1 MQQLQGL
8 FSTLS
13 PLPCVGKE
21 ERLALQPK
29 AGTVVSVLPASGYRN
44 GSNLNNQGS
53 NGYYWSS
60 TLNSNNRNNAYNL
73 NFNSSNHNVNN
84 NNRYNG
90 FPVRPVAA
98 PSFPWDYGKQ

>member
-1 MQQLQGL
+1 M
-8 FSTLS
+8 
-13 PLPCVGKE
+13 GKE

-84 NNRYNG
+84 NNNRYNG